1 MYQIFVYN
9 GKTYR
14 SAEHAFH
21 AQKFLT
27 MNTDEGNEAGFK
39 FALESNSELSK
50 GDGFIMAQKNRKL
63 ILMNKEHIHFWSINS
78 INIMKDILQEKFTT
92 CEECKNVL
100 KLTKNAKLV
109 HFKRFFVLQ
118 MKDGIG

>member
-1 MYQIFVYN
+1 
-9 GKTYR
+9 
-14 SAEHAFH
+14 
-21 AQKFLT
+21 
-27 MNTDEGNEAGFK
+27 
-39 FALESNSELSK
+39 
-50 GDGFIMAQKNRKL
+50 
-63 ILMNKEHIHFWSINS
+63 MNKEHIHFWSINS

-100 KLTKNAKLV
+100 KLTKNAQLV

>member
-1 MYQIFVYN
+1 LNYYTKLKIGEGYYQTSYVSNFVYN

-100 KLTKNAKLV
+100 K
-109 HFKRFFVLQ
+109 
-118 MKDGIG
+118 